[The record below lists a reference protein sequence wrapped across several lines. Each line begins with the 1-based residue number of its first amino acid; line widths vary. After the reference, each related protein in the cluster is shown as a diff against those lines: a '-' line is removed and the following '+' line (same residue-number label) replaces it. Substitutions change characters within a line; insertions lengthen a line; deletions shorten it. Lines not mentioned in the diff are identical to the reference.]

1 VSALKKSAP
10 ALWLGTS
17 LAAAGLGA
25 FLVSCKG
32 PAGASAEKPAPVAR
46 LAAAEA
52 KPVAAAASSWDE
64 FHQKV
69 QPFLAK
75 HCFECHGDD
84 NAENNFRLDLIHD
97 QASLE
102 DSSRTLEKAL
112 DKLSSH
118 KMPPRDEP
126 QPSAAEATP
135 VVAWLKTHLVGD
147 LNAPINPGRVTLHR
161 LNRAEYNN
169 TIRDLLA
176 IDFRPA
182 DAFPV
187 DDAGYGFDN
196 NGDVLSLA
204 PVLMEKY
211 LAAANFSLEKAI
223 FADPVIPPPVR
234 QWEAATMDGS
244 FPKSD
249 PKGAIGN
256 NDANTGGGQ
265 RRPIP
270 IGRVFNAGGE
280 IYADYDIPAD
290 GEYVLR
296 IRAYGTQ
303 GSVTKQR
310 PSVAFLVDG
319 KQIQQPFTIK
329 EDIRNTSSYAV
340 EKAMLTGGKHRISL
354 AFLNGATPEEV
365 LEATAKAAKAAEADK
380 AAKTSAPAAKPA
392 VEVAAKEAVADVA
405 DAADADATAAEK
417 PAAEK
422 ADKDNIKEKE
432 NAPAAAVVAAADKP
446 AAAAPAAGRAGA
458 NGRGRAGGARGA
470 AAAAKGGIPQGGG
483 RQAGPPPSPTGK
495 PTLGVIYVEL
505 EGPLAPTPDRMP
517 ESYRRTLVAHPSA
530 TVTKA
535 QAAEKNIRRF
545 AYRAYRRPVTDAEV
559 ARLMA
564 VWTKADADGRSFD
577 ESMDFVLQ
585 AVLISPSFLFRMEM
599 EPQPGE
605 GAVHTLTEYELASRL
620 SYFLWSSMPD
630 DELFALADKGQL
642 RANLD
647 AQVRRMLKDPKSAA
661 LVQNFAG
668 QWLQLRA
675 MQNVTPDTK
684 RYPDFDE
691 SLREAMTKETQM
703 FFTAIVQENR
713 NVLDFIDADFT
724 FVNERL
730 AKHYGLT
737 GVTGNEFR
745 RVTFPKEDQR
755 GGLLTQASILTITS
769 YPGRT
774 SPVQRGKW
782 VLENL
787 LDSAPPPPPPN
798 VPALADDS
806 KAELTGTLRQRMEQH
821 RANPT
826 CAACHEQMDAIGFGL
841 ENFDAIGEWRTVDG
855 NNDKIDSSGVLPGGK
870 SFQGPAELR
879 EIIKSHSDEFGRCLA
894 SKMLTYALGRGL
906 ESYDRRTTEAVAA
919 EMQANGNTF
928 TALVE
933 AIARS
938 DAFQKRNG
946 KSKRGDS

>member
-1 VSALKKSAP
+1 MSKFKKSAP

-25 FLVSCKG
+25 LLASCKG
-32 PAGASAEKPAPVAR
+32 PAGTAAETPAPVAK
-46 LAAAEA
+46 LAAATEA
-52 KPVAAAASSWDE
+52 KPAATAATGSSWDE

-102 DSSRTLEKAL
+102 DSSKTLEKAL
-112 DKLSSH
+112 DKLSAH

-135 VVAWLKTHLVGD
+135 VIAWLKTHLIGD

-182 DAFPV
+182 DAFPA

-223 FADPVIPPPVR
+223 FAEPVIPPPVR
-234 QWEAATMDGS
+234 QWEAATMEGS

-249 PKGAIGN
+249 PKAALGN
-256 NDANTGGGQ
+256 NDNNTGGGKG
-265 RRPIP
+265 RPIP
-270 IGRVFNAGGE
+270 IGRVFNTRGE
-280 IYADYDIPAD
+280 IFADYDIPAD

-296 IRAYGTQ
+296 VRAYGTQ
-303 GSVTKQR
+303 GSVSKQR

-319 KQIQQPFTIK
+319 QQVQQPFSIK
-329 EDIRNTSSYAV
+329 EEIRNMSSYAL
-340 EKAMLTGGKHRISL
+340 EKVKLTAGKHRVTL
-354 AFLNGATPEEV
+354 AFLNGATQEEAV
-365 LEATAKAAKAAEADK
+365 EAMAKAAH
-380 AAKTSAPAAKPA
+380 APATPAKPA
-392 VEVAAKEAVADVA
+392 AEVAAKEVAAKEV
-405 DAADADATAAEK
+405 AADADNAADNTAAEAAAAEK

-422 ADKDNIKEKE
+422 ADKPKDDAAK
-432 NAPAAAVVAAADKP
+432 PAAAVAGADKP
-446 AAAAPAAGRAGA
+446 ATPAAGRAG
-458 NGRGRAGGARGA
+458 RGRAGAAGARGA
-470 AAAAKGGIPQGGG
+470 GVAAKGGIPQGGG
-483 RQAGPPPSPTGK
+483 RQFGPPPSPTGK
-495 PTLGVIYVEL
+495 PTLGVISVEL

-517 ESYRRTLVAHPSA
+517 ESYRRTLIAHPSA
-530 TVTKA
+530 TMTKA

-545 AYRAYRRPVTDAEV
+545 AYRAFRRPVTDVEV
-559 ARLMA
+559 TRLMA
-564 VWTKADADGRSFD
+564 MWTKADADGRSFD

-585 AVLISPSFLFRMEM
+585 AVLISPSFLFRMEQ
-599 EPQPGE
+599 EPQPNE
-605 GAVHTLTEYELASRL
+605 GAVHTLDEYELASRL

-630 DELFALADKGQL
+630 DELLALADKGQL

-675 MQNVTPDTK
+675 MQNVAPDTQ
-684 RYPDFDE
+684 RYPAFDQ

-737 GVTGNEFR
+737 GVTGDEFR
-745 RVTFPKEDQR
+745 RVTLPKDQR

-787 LDSAPPPPPPN
+787 LDAAPPPPPPN

-806 KAELTGTLRQRMEQH
+806 KAQLTGTMRQRMEQH

-855 NNDKIDSSGVLPGGK
+855 NNDKIDPSGVLPGGK
-870 SFQGPAELR
+870 SFNGPAELR
-879 EIIKSHSDEFGRCLA
+879 EIIKSHSDEFSRCLT

-906 ESYDRRTTEAVAA
+906 ESYDRRTIDAVAA

-928 TALVE
+928 TALIE
-933 AIARS
+933 AVARA